1 MKHLTILLLVVF
13 LSHGL
18 TAQVKR
24 NHGGMLYSDVDVYL
38 ADGTMVNGAVAQPIE
53 IYAETISVK
62 INNKKNKT
70 YDKKEV
76 TKLVFKVAGTEMV
89 YLKLKHDHSAM
100 YEKEDDEIFVREF
113 IKGKESL
120 YYGTNSGYEIKKRK
134 STLVNDTNLWFCK
147 SEAGTMLNLL
157 YADTDSDV
165 TTALYEQNAKKHFNS
180 QEIIG
185 YIAKSNYE
193 ALSEYLKQFNAK

>member
-1 MKHLTILLLVVF
+1 MKYLITLLLVVIVN
-13 LSHGL
+13 HGL

-24 NHGGMLYSDVDVYL
+24 NHGGRLFSDVDVYL
-38 ADGTMVNGAVAQPIE
+38 TDGTMVNGAVAQPIE

-70 YDKKEV
+70 YDKAEV
-76 TKLVFKVAGTEMV
+76 SKLVFKVAGSEMV
-89 YLKLKHDHSAM
+89 YVKLKHDHAAM
-100 YEKEDDEIFVREF
+100 YEKKDDEIFVREF

-147 SEAGTMLNLL
+147 SENEAILNLL
-157 YADTDSDV
+157 YADTTSDE

-180 QEIIG
+180 QEIVG
-185 YIAKSNYE
+185 YIAKANYE
-193 ALSEYLKQFNAK
+193 ALTEYLKQFNAK